1 MALKLQNTIFSS
13 VYGLVTKRVHMVGH
27 KSGLNKLLMTKI
39 IQIMFSGYKN
49 KLEISNNEIYMA
61 QLFRNSI
68 KSLK

>member
-1 MALKLQNTIFSS
+1 
-13 VYGLVTKRVHMVGH
+13 
-27 KSGLNKLLMTKI
+27 
-39 IQIMFSGYKN
+39 MFSGYKN